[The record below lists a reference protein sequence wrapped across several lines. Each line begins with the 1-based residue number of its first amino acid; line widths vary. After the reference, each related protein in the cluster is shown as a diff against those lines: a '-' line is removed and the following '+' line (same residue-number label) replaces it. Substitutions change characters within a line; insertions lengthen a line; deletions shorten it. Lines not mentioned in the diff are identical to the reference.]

1 MSRTFAIALLAAV
14 WGSGCMPEGR
24 LVFEHPNVLW
34 PGGIALL
41 VVLWRWSRSPR
52 AALVHSRV
60 SDLKRAPVPL
70 RARIAWLPRALR
82 FVSLALLIVACA
94 RPQAETTNTDVVE
107 GIDLFLVLDMSGSMR
122 AVDMTPNQVRAFQ
135 ARHRAEPPNRFEYAV
150 ATLQEFVSQRER
162 DRIGTV
168 VFAEEAYLQFPLTL
182 DYATIHTMLDELEID
197 LDRANGTA
205 IGNALGIATR
215 GLLDSTAS
223 SRAIILITDGKR
235 QGGNISPMEAAA
247 LADTEGIRIFPI
259 LVGRDGPTQV
269 PSGRYRRDGMQGYV
283 QQSFPV
289 DPELLQ
295 SIADET
301 AGAFFR
307 AADRQELERDLNEI
321 LDRLE
326 RSRLEDQSSVLREE
340 LFALFA
346 LAALL
351 GLLAEAVV
359 AWLVIRRFP

>member
-1 MSRTFAIALLAAV
+1 MRRLAIPTVLALL
-14 WGSGCMPEGR
+14 SGCTPEGR
-24 LVFEHPNVLW
+24 LVFEHSWVLW
-34 PGGIALL
+34 AGA
-41 VVLWRWSRSPR
+41 
-52 AALVHSRV
+52 AALVLVAWRWWRTPGASLAHSRV
-60 SDLKRAPVPL
+60 DDLRRTPVPL
-70 RARIAWLPRALR
+70 RARIAWLPRTLR
-82 FVSLALLIVACA
+82 LVALALIIVACA
-94 RPQAETTNTDVVE
+94 RPQAESANTDVVE
-107 GIDLFLVLDMSGSMR
+107 GIDLFLVLDMSGSMM
-122 AVDMTPNQVRAFQ
+122 AVDMTPNEVRAFQ
-135 ARHRAEPPNRFEYAV
+135 VRQRAEPPNRFEYAV

-168 VFAEEAYLQFPLTL
+168 VFAEDAYLQFPLTL
-182 DYATIHTMLDELEID
+182 DYATIHAMLDELEID
-197 LDRANGTA
+197 TARANGTA
-205 IGNALGIATR
+205 IGNALGVATR

-247 LADTEGIRIFPI
+247 LARDEGIRVFPI

-269 PSGRYRRDGMQGYV
+269 PSGRMLRDGTRQYV

-289 DPELLQ
+289 DPDLLRG
-295 SIADET
+295 IADESS
-301 AGAFFR
+301 GAFFR

-326 RSRLEDQSSVLREE
+326 RSRLEDLSSVHREE
-340 LFALFA
+340 LFARFA